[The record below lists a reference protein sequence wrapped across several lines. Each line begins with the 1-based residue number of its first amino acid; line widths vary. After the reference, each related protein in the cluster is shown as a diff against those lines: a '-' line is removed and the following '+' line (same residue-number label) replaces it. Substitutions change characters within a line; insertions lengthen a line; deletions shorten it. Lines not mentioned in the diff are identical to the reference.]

1 MKTAFRIFR
10 EAKNYWSYLMVAF
23 VSLIVS
29 TIAGFYM
36 PWALRELTSLAT
48 TSGSS
53 DFAKDALRIGL
64 FLLAATALSAAGS
77 SASGYLNHYA
87 ALHYVADL
95 RTRLYRK
102 LQHMSLQYFHK
113 SRTGDLTGRV
123 VSDALD
129 AEVLLAHVI
138 PDFIANTLTF
148 VGVGFLL
155 FTINWKLAFMSLVTV
170 PILIGITIWQSRHV
184 SPIWKENSQIRGE
197 LAGTV
202 QDNLSGIKEIQI
214 FNQQEREEHKVNSL
228 AVKHSLAYLR
238 ASFFFET
245 TYPLLAFITALGTV
259 IVVVYGG
266 NLLSKNHVAIAD
278 IVGIVMYLSMFYAPV
293 KNFSGL
299 VERAGEAAAGCR
311 RVFQVLDDSS
321 DVKEKKDARTLSR
334 VAAKI
339 ELKELSFSY
348 QEGTKILDKVNL
360 TILPGQTVALI
371 GTTGVGKSTIAN
383 LVNRFYDPQEG
394 MVLIDGVDI
403 KEVTLK
409 SLRDNISMVLQDT
422 FLFNGSVYDNIA
434 YGWKD
439 ATREDVFSAAR
450 AANAHDFIEQMED
463 GYDTVIG
470 ERGIRLSGGQ
480 KQRLSI
486 ARAILRN
493 SPILILDEATSALD
507 TKTEQEI
514 QNALDEISKK
524 RTTLVIAHRLSTIRN
539 ADQIVV
545 LEGSKI
551 AEIGTHDQL
560 VAKKGIYANLH
571 MAQTVMQEQ
580 SIIT

>member
-1 MKTAFRIFR
+1 MKTAFRVLS
-10 EAKNYWSYLMVAF
+10 EAKKYWSYLIIAF
-23 VSLIVS
+23 VSLVVS
-29 TIAGFYM
+29 TIAGFYT
-36 PWALRELTSLAT
+36 PWALRELTNLAT
-48 TSGSS
+48 QGTG
-53 DFAKDALRIGL
+53 DFAREALRIGL
-64 FLLAATALSAAGS
+64 LLLAATALSAAGS

-95 RTRLYRK
+95 RTRLYSK
-102 LQHMSLQYFHK
+102 LQYMSLRFFHK

-138 PDFIANTLTF
+138 PDFVVNILTF
-148 VGVGFLL
+148 VGVGILL
-155 FTINWKLAFMSLVTV
+155 FTINWRLAMMSLVTV
-170 PILIGITIWQSRHV
+170 PILIGITIWQSHHV
-184 SPIWKENSQIRGE
+184 SPTWKENSRIRGE

-214 FNQQEREEHKVNSL
+214 FNQQEQEEMKVSSL
-228 AVKHSLAYLR
+228 SLRHSRAYLR

-266 NLLSKNHVAIAD
+266 NLLTRQQVTIAD
-278 IVGIVMYLSMFYAPV
+278 IVGIVMYLSMFYGPV
-293 KNFSGL
+293 KSFSGL

-311 RVFQVLDDSS
+311 RVFEVLDDIS
-321 DVKEKKDARTLSR
+321 DVKEKKNAKKLPR
-334 VAAKI
+334 VAGKI
-339 ELKELSFSY
+339 ELRDLTFSY
-348 QEGTKILDKVNL
+348 QEEMKILNKVNL

-394 MVLIDGVDI
+394 KVLIDGVDI
-403 KEVTLK
+403 KEVTLT

-422 FLFNGSVYDNIA
+422 FLFNGTVYENIV

-439 ATREDVFSAAR
+439 ATKEAVFAAAR
-450 AANAHDFIEQMED
+450 AANAHDFIEQMEN

-514 QNALDEISKK
+514 QSALDEISRE
-524 RTTLVIAHRLSTIRN
+524 RTTLVIAHRLSTIRH

-545 LEGSKI
+545 LEGSGI
-551 AEIGTHDQL
+551 AEIGTHDEL
-560 VAKKGIYANLH
+560 IARSGIYAQLH
-571 MAQTVMQEQ
+571 AAQE
-580 SIIT
+580 